1 MASVRMVLGILL
13 MIAAAF
19 CDVVQG
25 LGVNWGTISM
35 HPLPPYIV
43 VQLLRDNGIKKVK
56 LFDANLDT
64 MRALALIN
72 LEVMVAIPNEM
83 LEVLTLDSQA
93 SDNWVAR
100 NVTRYTFPGRVN
112 IK

>member
-1 MASVRMVLGILL
+1 MASVRMVFGILL
-13 MIAAAF
+13 MIAATF

-25 LGVNWGTISM
+25 LGVNWGRIST

-64 MRALALIN
+64 MRALALSN
-72 LEVMVAIPNEM
+72 LEVMVVIPNEM

-93 SDNWVAR
+93 ADNWVAR
-100 NVTRYTFPGRVN
+100 NVTRYTFLGGVN

>member
-1 MASVRMVLGILL
+1 MASVRMVFGILL

-25 LGVNWGTISM
+25 LGVNWRTIST

-43 VQLLRDNGIKKVK
+43 VQLLRDNGIKNVK

-64 MRALALIN
+64 MRDLALSN
-72 LEVMVAIPNEM
+72 LEVLVAIPNEM

-93 SDNWVAR
+93 ADNWVSR

>member
-1 MASVRMVLGILL
+1 MASVRMAFGILL

-56 LFDANLDT
+56 LSDANLDT
-64 MRALALIN
+64 MRAMDLSN
-72 LEVMVAIPNEM
+72 LKVMVAIPNEM

-93 SDNWVAR
+93 ADDWVAR
-100 NVTRYTFPGRVN
+100 NVTRYTFPRGVN
-112 IK
+112 VK